1 MIREHDRVVLAMSV
15 PGEDLQMGDVGSV
28 IHVYGRGEGYEV
40 EFVTLDGETAAVV
53 TLKSDQVRPVHR
65 REIVHARQ
73 LALA

>member
-1 MIREHDRVVLAMSV
+1 MIQEHDRVVLVMSI
-15 PGEDLQMGDVGSV
+15 PGEDLQTGDVGSV
-28 IHVYGRGEGYEV
+28 VNVHGQGEGYEV

-53 TLKSDQVRPVHR
+53 TLTSDQVRPVHR

>member
-1 MIREHDRVVLAMSV
+1 MIQEHDRVVLVMSI
-15 PGEDLQMGDVGSV
+15 PGEDLQTGDVGSV
-28 IHVYGRGEGYEV
+28 VHVHGQGEGYEV

-53 TLKSDQVRPVHR
+53 TLTSDQVRPVHR